1 MKFCGEL
8 SQNCKKFIIKKTRV
22 HTLIVMY
29 VVCLL
34 FSISFIVLTF
44 IYNWIFIMAVITLL
58 LLPLLS
64 LLTPA
69 KSILDLTMPQQVVIN
84 KDEIKSVGEKFNYQN
99 DIEQIKKIN
108 DYGDWYQTFFY
119 FPHKYQTFICQKDLI
134 VEGTI
139 DEFEETFK
147 DKIVRKIIKSK
158 T

>member
-1 MKFCGEL
+1 M
-8 SQNCKKFIIKKTRV
+8 

-84 KDEIKSVGEKFNYQN
+84 KDDIKSIGEKFNYQN

-108 DYGDWYQTFFY
+108 DYGDWYQLYFFY
-119 FPHKYQTFICQKDLI
+119 PYKNQTYICQKDLI
-134 VEGTI
+134 VDGSIE
-139 DEFEETFK
+139 EFEERFK
-147 DKIVRKIIKSK
+147 DKIVRKNIKSK